1 MFLTNK
7 YSKYYFN
14 IVTNAK
20 ARTLAIDTYVEKH
33 HIIPRSLGGLN
44 NSDNI
49 VKLTAREHLVCH
61 RLLIKMT
68 SGLQKSKMAFAA
80 WRMVFSNSKHKRVKV
95 TARVYQSIK
104 IEMSV
109 AAKERSKSYRHSTE
123 SKQKISESK
132 IGKSRDVTWGDKIS
146 IANTGKKRSPLSADT
161 KEKISQSLKG
171 KPLGPASSEHRQ
183 KVAESK
189 KGKKIQVDLITGRRY
204 YQ

>member
-49 VKLTAREHLVCH
+49 VKLSAREHLVCH
-61 RLLIKMT
+61 RLLVKMT

-80 WRMVFSNSKHKRVKV
+80 WRMVFSSSKHKRVKV

-104 IEMSV
+104 LEMSV

-146 IANTGKKRSPLSADT
+146 IANTGKKRSPLLADT

-189 KGKKIQVDLITGRRY
+189 KGKKIQVDPITGRRY